1 MQCDASIA
9 CCISVFTA
17 TGMYAAAIAGQR
29 GVEHAIALLRDE
41 IDRNMAMIGATSIE
55 EIDFDIRV

>member
-1 MQCDASIA
+1 
-9 CCISVFTA
+9 
-17 TGMYAAAIAGQR
+17 MYAAAIAGQR